1 MDSGAVDGEREK
13 TMREKLIELLGK
25 TPGIGWSASAREM
38 VTDHLIANGVT
49 FATDNNVGDKM
60 TPTDKD
66 TNVLT
71 NADRIRAMSDEE
83 LMRFLFNEVSNNTI
97 CSFCV
102 PTMRTKCKCDGHCKN
117 GILEWLK
124 QPAEV
129 EHE

>member
-1 MDSGAVDGEREK
+1 MSTAKRRMIMSKCEK
-13 TMREKLIELLGK
+13 CKHNHDEDFFVCDICIHNTSLK
-25 TPGIGWSASAREM
+25 
-38 VTDHLIANGVT
+38 
-49 FATDNNVGDKM
+49 DKFE
-60 TPTDKD
+60 P
-66 TNVLT
+66 LT

-129 EHE
+129 SL

>member
-1 MDSGAVDGEREK
+1 MTDQEAIAKAQKELDYDNYFAETALHAGLRAVHRNRAEWICRVLRLARK
-13 TMREKLIELLGK
+13 ALNIEENLK
-25 TPGIGWSASAREM
+25 QPQ
-38 VTDHLIANGVT
+38 
-49 FATDNNVGDKM
+49 
-60 TPTDKD
+60 
-66 TNVLT
+66 T

-83 LMRFLFNEVSNNTI
+83 LMQFLFNEVSNNTI

-129 EHE
+129 KDNG